1 MPDIDDEAEVRGHG
15 KMKAISGLIPINI
28 IDNDNVNQMK
38 EYLNAGG
45 SPNFKFTGMPLL
57 AHAHSVEMAKLLID
71 RGADLHYVGL
81 SGMTPFLEHAMYK
94 RIDIMKLLLDT
105 DPTLIYDNAGLRGY
119 NANALYL
126 CISEYYSTDGYDKQ
140 LECVKV
146 LLANEPK
153 IDVNMRFPVIY
164 TSDDPTVLNKAVRVD
179 HTDIIKLLLE
189 HGAKPEL
196 APGYEKYPGAK
207 IVKQFLLN
215 SINNTRNIPRGATN
229 GISIDEIQEE
239 NIMVNFP
246 RNNTRTEYNYN
257 SYLKNTPY
265 IRGLR
270 LNPYSRRALTNTNFK
285 VYKAHL
291 VNENILGNNPLSAIN
306 TSTPGTGSRKT
317 LRRRQQRARAKARE
331 IQSKVQTRKSRK
343 SKK

>member
-1 MPDIDDEAEVRGHG
+1 MAYIDDEAEVRGNG
-15 KMKAISGLIPINI
+15 YLFAIPGYNPADIV
-28 IDNDNVNQMK
+28 DNDRVSEMGK
-38 EYLNAGG
+38 FIDAGG
-45 SPNFKFTGMPLL
+45 SPNFRFAGMPLL
-57 AHAHSVEMAKLLID
+57 AHAKSVEMAQLLID
-71 RGADLHYVGL
+71 RGADIHRRGHQ
-81 SGMTPFLEHAMYK
+81 GMTPFLEHAMYK
-94 RIDIMKLLLDT
+94 KIDIMKLLLDT
-105 DPTLIYDNAGLRGY
+105 DPTLIYDKSTYGS
-119 NANALYL
+119 NALYL

-140 LECVKV
+140 LECVKF
-146 LLANEPK
+146 LLSRDPK
-153 IDVNMRFPVIY
+153 IDVNMKY
-164 TSDDPTVLNKAVRVD
+164 TVNYSWDDPTVLNKAVRVD

-246 RNNTRTEYNYN
+246 RNNTRTEYNHN

-270 LNPYSRRALTNTNFK
+270 LNPYSRRALRNNNFK

-317 LRRRQQRARAKARE
+317 RRRRAQRARAKARE
-331 IQSKVQTRKSRK
+331 IQLKAQTRKSRK